1 MNVDQNHDVTG
12 AYEEPDSQ
20 LQVQESGPGDPD
32 GVTRFIEQM
41 GLSAQ
46 TDGVPRIAGRIF
58 GYFVINGGPISF
70 TQLAQEL
77 QVSRASVSTNVRILA
92 SIGFIERVALP
103 GDRQD
108 YYQLAA
114 SPFLRMIESYLLRM
128 QRMQGILGAAI
139 RNIPQDMQ
147 DTHQR
152 LRQMDHFYEVAVRSN
167 RQLLDELGR
176 SEDSA

>member
-1 MNVDQNHDVTG
+1 MNIERNHDVTDMKRT
-12 AYEEPDSQ
+12 EEE
-20 LQVQESGPGDPD
+20 LQNSDLASLD
-32 GVTRFIEQM
+32 GVSRFIEQM
-41 GLSAQ
+41 GLSTQA
-46 TDGVPRIAGRIF
+46 DGVPRIAGRIF
-58 GYFVINGGPISF
+58 GYFVIHGGPISF

-128 QRMQGILGAAI
+128 QRMQGILDAAI
-139 RNIPQDMQ
+139 SSIPQHMQ
-147 DTHQR
+147 ETHQR
-152 LRQMDHFYEVAVRSN
+152 LRQMGHFYEVAVRSN

-176 SEDSA
+176 SEQES

>member
-1 MNVDQNHDVTG
+1 MNVEQNQVVV
-12 AYEEPDSQ
+12 DS
-20 LQVQESGPGDPD
+20 LHGDAEQQAVDAAGLD
-32 GVTRFIEQM
+32 GVAHFIEQM

-46 TDGVPRIAGRIF
+46 EDGVPRIAGRIF
-58 GYFVINGGPISF
+58 GYFVVKGGPISF

-128 QRMQGILGAAI
+128 QRMQGVLESAI
-139 RNIPQDMQ
+139 ANIPQDMQ
-147 DTHQR
+147 ATHQR
-152 LRQMDHFYEVAVRSN
+152 LRQMEHFYEVAVRSN

-176 SEDSA
+176 SEGKA

>member
-1 MNVDQNHDVTG
+1 MNVDQNQDVTG
-12 AYEEPDSQ
+12 AHEEPD
-20 LQVQESGPGDPD
+20 LQSEAQESGVGDPD

>member
-1 MNVDQNHDVTG
+1 MNIDQNHDVMG
-12 AYEEPDSQ
+12 VGDDPRPQSPSQ
-20 LQVQESGPGDPD
+20 EVAPGDPD

-139 RNIPQDMQ
+139 KSIPQDME

-152 LRQMDHFYEVAVRSN
+152 LRQMDHFYEAAVRSN

-176 SEDSA
+176 SEGGV

>member
-1 MNVDQNHDVTG
+1 MNVDQNQDAMGVH
-12 AYEEPDSQ
+12 EEPEPQSQ
-20 LQVQESGPGDPD
+20 DLTSGDPN

-46 TDGVPRIAGRIF
+46 ADGVPRIAGRIF

-77 QVSRASVSTNVRILA
+77 QVSRASVSTNLRILA

-139 RNIPQDMQ
+139 RDIPQNMQ

-176 SEDSA
+176 SEDNA